1 MKRTLLL
8 LVVFLV
14 LGVFVSACGTP
25 PPLKSDKYL
34 NDDSVISASPCGP
47 PCFHDITIGQ
57 TNFTD
62 AVTKLKANPLFSNV
76 QTQDKPA
83 AAAWAPKDGETCC
96 QLTAD
101 EKGVINSLVLKV
113 TPKTTVKQIVD
124 KLGPPEY
131 VSSVDYTPQEV
142 ALGLVYRKAGLIIWV
157 TPGDPNSTLDEQDPV
172 VIVLYLD
179 QTAFDAAISM
189 ATLQGWNG
197 YQSYQT
203 YKGATPVLTPR
214 VTPTAQ

>member
-1 MKRTLLL
+1 MKKTLHL
-8 LVVFLV
+8 LVVFFA
-14 LGVFVSACGTP
+14 LGLFVSACGTP

-34 NDDSVISASPCGP
+34 NDDSLISAAPCGP
-47 PCFHDITIGQ
+47 PCFRGITIGQ
-57 TNFTD
+57 TNFSD
-62 AVTKLKANPLFSNV
+62 AVRMLKADPTFTDV
-76 QTQDKPA
+76 KEQEKPA
-83 AAAWAPKDGETCC
+83 AAAWSPKDGEMCC

-101 EKGVINSLVLKV
+101 EKGVVNSIVLKV
-113 TPKTTVKQIVD
+113 SPKTTVKQVVD

-179 QTAFDAAISM
+179 QTSFDTAISM

-203 YKGATPVLTPR
+203 YKAATPIQTPR
-214 VTPTAQ
+214 VTPTSQ